1 MMAKIL
7 GIIWIALGLL
17 WSAKPQLL
25 RNRLTRKMNRKMR
38 WTVYGF
44 MLMFIFLLIGSIIK
58 AQGLLPK
65 VVGLIGI
72 IIVIKGIRLI
82 TAKTSE
88 KMSGW
93 WAKRPLGFFRVWGLI
108 ILVAGILLVLA

>member
-1 MMAKIL
+1 MIANIL
-7 GIIWIALGLL
+7 GTIWVVLGLL
-17 WSAKPQLL
+17 WLAKPQLL
-25 RNRLTRKMNRKMR
+25 KNRLVKKMNRKMR
-38 WTVYGF
+38 RIVYAF
-44 MLMFIFLLIGSIIK
+44 ILVFIFLLIGSIIK
-58 AQGLLPK
+58 AQGFLPK

-93 WAKRPLGFFRVWGLI
+93 LAKRPLGFFRVWGLI

>member
-1 MMAKIL
+1 MAKIL

-25 RNRLTRKMNRKMR
+25 RNRLMRKMNRKMR

-65 VVGLIGI
+65 IIGLIGM
-72 IIVIKGIRLI
+72 IIVVKGILLI
-82 TAKTSE
+82 TSKTSE

-93 WAKRPLGFFRVWGLI
+93 WAKRPLVFFRVCGII
-108 ILVAGILLVLA
+108 ILIVGILLIK